1 MTCSA
6 ISSFSPG
13 LSFHNRLHD
22 LKTPTSPRDSGNLR
36 RLSHPRRLRSTRRS
50 LSIQSQSAV
59 ERRLLGVRNPRSH
72 ILAAASVDR
81 SPDRRKP
88 QSLRR
93 RDCFHA
99 LRRPDC
105 FHVLRHLPHSPPSTG
120 TAPTGS
126 PSPTIYGVFFPT
138 LAHAHFIGS
147 NSTVNKCVVFLFILH
162 SKDYGQGEKYLCS

>member
-6 ISSFSPG
+6 ISSSSPG

-22 LKTPTSPRDSGNLR
+22 RKTPTSTRDSGNLC
-36 RLSHPRRLRSTRRS
+36 RLSHPRRLCSIRRS

-59 ERRLLGVRNPRSH
+59 ERRLLVDPNPRSN
-72 ILAAASVDR
+72 ILVVASGDG

-88 QSLRR
+88 QFLRR

-105 FHVLRHLPHSPPSTG
+105 FHILRHHPHSPPSTG

-126 PSPTIYGVFFPT
+126 PSPTIYVVFFPT
-138 LAHAHFIGS
+138 LARRIS
-147 NSTVNKCVVFLFILH
+147 WDRLRPSTNVLFFVH
-162 SKDYGQGEKYLCS
+162 TAF